1 MELLNI
7 LKNGNFIE
15 PGRQVGDTTADVS
28 ITRIKNA
35 QKEKYCIRFKNGTGD
50 KLGEKVTPIVIQN
63 RVYFARPEQVG
74 KKGYKLS
81 IQSGNNTNTRFAVV
95 TTNALANYVG
105 EYEELK
111 VDSESK
117 LCYVERKR
125 LG

>member
-15 PGRQVGDTTADVS
+15 PGHQVGDTTADVS
-28 ITRIKNA
+28 ITRVKNA
-35 QKEKYCIRFKNGTGD
+35 QKEKYCIRFKNGTGE
-50 KLGEKVTPIVIQN
+50 KLGERVTPVVVSN

-81 IQSGNNTNTRFAVV
+81 TQSGATSDTRFAVV
-95 TTNALANYVG
+95 TTNILANFVG
-105 EYEELK
+105 EYQELK
-111 VDSESK
+111 IDSESK